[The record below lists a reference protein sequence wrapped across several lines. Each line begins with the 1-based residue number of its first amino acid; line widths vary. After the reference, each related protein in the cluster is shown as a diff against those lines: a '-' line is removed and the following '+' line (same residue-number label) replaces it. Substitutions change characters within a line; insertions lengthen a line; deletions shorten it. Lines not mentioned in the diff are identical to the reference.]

1 MCPIFQV
8 SNVTGENLSL
18 LRMFLNLLS
27 TRMPCDFAAPA
38 EFQIDETF
46 AVPVR
51 TFHQVECRGCCML
64 ALYHFFVSLDSEL
77 Y

>member
-8 SNVTGENLSL
+8 SNVSGENLAL

-27 TRMPCDFAAPA
+27 TRMPCDYAAPA

-46 AVPVR
+46 AVPVGI
-51 TFHQVECRGCCML
+51 TNFHSSSVPGL
-64 ALYHFFVSLDSEL
+64 AVAES
-77 Y
+77 